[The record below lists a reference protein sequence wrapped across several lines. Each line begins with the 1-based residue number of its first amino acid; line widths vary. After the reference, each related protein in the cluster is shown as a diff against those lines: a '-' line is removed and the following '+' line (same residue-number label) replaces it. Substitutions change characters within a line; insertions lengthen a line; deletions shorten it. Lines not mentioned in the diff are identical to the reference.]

1 MNGQTHSKQLMP
13 TSAEE
18 RTRGAGLEAI
28 LLLHDSSPMKTWFLC
43 VSLTA
48 QKFAMQKWKSLL
60 IPWIKEKLKALGIWL
75 S

>member
-1 MNGQTHSKQLMP
+1 MNVQTYLKRLVQ
-13 TSAEE
+13 TSAED
-18 RTRGAGLEAI
+18 RTRGAGLGAI

-43 VSLTA
+43 ASLTA
-48 QKFAMQKWKSLL
+48 QKFAMQKRKSPL